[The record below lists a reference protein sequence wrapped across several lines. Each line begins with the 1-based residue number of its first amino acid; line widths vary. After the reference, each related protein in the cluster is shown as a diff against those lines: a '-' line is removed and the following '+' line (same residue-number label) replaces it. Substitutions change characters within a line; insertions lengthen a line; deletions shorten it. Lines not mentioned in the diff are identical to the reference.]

1 MKTPRLVRKYAQE
14 NFGGVSH
21 TTFNP
26 KGPGVVRIHL
36 VPPKY
41 EEGNVGPAV
50 AIINGQDIIPVNSS
64 WTILLNE
71 YIKEV
76 NKYHGMEVDDADVQ
90 SILKNTCKKVKKVFP
105 FVRKKRLVNDLYVMM
120 RTFKQVA
127 YREKVDEK
135 WYCNQKCIHC
145 YAAGQTNAE
154 EKELSTDDWKKIIDK
169 CRQVG
174 IPQITFTGG
183 EPTMREDLVEQIEKL
198 KETNL

>member
-1 MKTPRLVRKYAQE
+1 M
-14 NFGGVSH
+14 SH

-36 VPPKY
+36 VLPKY

-90 SILKNTCKKVKKVFP
+90 NILKNTCKKVKKVFP

-127 YREKVDEK
+127 YREKEMV
-135 WYCNQKCIHC
+135 
-145 YAAGQTNAE
+145 
-154 EKELSTDDWKKIIDK
+154 L
-169 CRQVG
+169 
-174 IPQITFTGG
+174 
-183 EPTMREDLVEQIEKL
+183 
-198 KETNL
+198 